1 VGSTKHIKGKI
12 MKLKLIIIL
21 VVLLLLTSGT
31 IVFANAAESPSII
44 VVIPNAP
51 DDLEISLIVDDETIE
66 PNVSS
71 KFFERR
77 YMFYAHDLKS
87 VNDYVLK
94 IDHKKV
100 EINTRLQTYNNLFY
114 YDLEDQTLTPGK
126 SLPRTIAFTALRILL
141 TIAIEAL
148 IFYLFGFRDKNSWII
163 FIVVNLITQGT
174 LNIWLNS
181 FSPVTGYIIFSL
193 VFGEIFVF
201 IFEEIAMLKL
211 IKEQRKLVTFFYVF
225 IANFCSLY
233 FGGYLL
239 QYIPF

>member
-1 VGSTKHIKGKI
+1 
-12 MKLKLIIIL
+12 
-21 VVLLLLTSGT
+21 
-31 IVFANAAESPSII
+31 
-44 VVIPNAP
+44 VIPNAP
-51 DDLEISLIVDDETIE
+51 DDLEISLVVDDEVIE
-66 PNVSS
+66 PIVSS
-71 KFFERR
+71 KLFEKR
-77 YMFYAHDLKS
+77 YLFYAHNLKS
-87 VNDYVLK
+87 VNNYDLK
-94 IDHKKV
+94 INNKTVK
-100 EINTRLQTYNNLFY
+100 INSRLETYNNLFY

-126 SLPRTIAFTALRILL
+126 SFSRTIIYTALRILL

-163 FIVVNLITQGT
+163 FIVINLITQGA

-181 FSPVTGYIIFSL
+181 FSSVTGYIIFSL
-193 VFGEIFVF
+193 IFGEIFVF

-211 IKEQRKLVTFFYVF
+211 IKEQRKLVTFIYVL